1 MAKKKYVDLASIR
14 ELFSEDNFEKMLE
27 FINEYGI
34 NSLEKKTGRNI
45 LLFCIVNEKTEWAV
59 KISEQFKDLD
69 VNLKARDGYSAL
81 HYAVQARNINVL
93 ETLLKNKEIIVD
105 ITDSYGNT
113 PLWKAMFYTYKS
125 ELNDRDVELENII
138 LKLLE
143 AGADINK
150 SNNNGIKPNKYLD
163 EKMEK
168 VNSFIKENKREIIK

>member
-1 MAKKKYVDLASIR
+1 
-14 ELFSEDNFEKMLE
+14 
-27 FINEYGI
+27 
-34 NSLEKKTGRNI
+34 
-45 LLFCIVNEKTEWAV
+45 
-59 KISEQFKDLD
+59 
-69 VNLKARDGYSAL
+69 
-81 HYAVQARNINVL
+81 VL

-168 VNSFIKENKREIIK
+168 INSFIKENKREIIK